1 MFTLTELTVISLQ
14 TTNQTENVFEIE
26 GKNEET
32 SNAHLT
38 QKHLHLSKEKIKANG
53 CCEVGIDER
62 RATGKYIGNSVE
74 LNVIV
79 EDSENDKTH
88 LTSLPPLIVGTPAIT
103 STEDE
108 FNPSYGHVDGHVRQ
122 KSILGGLTGSS
133 SFIQLHNK
141 W

>member
-32 SNAHLT
+32 SSAHLT

-62 RATGKYIGNSVE
+62 RATGKFIGNSVE
-74 LNVIV
+74 DTFNESPSI
-79 EDSENDKTH
+79 DSRH
-88 LTSLPPLIVGTPAIT
+88 TS
-103 STEDE
+103 
-108 FNPSYGHVDGHVRQ
+108 
-122 KSILGGLTGSS
+122 
-133 SFIQLHNK
+133 HNINRR
-141 W
+141 